1 MNDYS
6 RLLYSNLGRNPE
18 SPAVSCGGE
27 TYSYGRLCGFVDAFC
42 AFLSDRGVSEGKR
55 VCLFLPNSLE
65 LAVCLF
71 SAARLGAV
79 SVPVDAA
86 SGSEEIR
93 RCVEFSRPILAVTTP
108 ALEETLRSAVADAR
122 AVAVTRADFEGEGPA
137 AFPDVS
143 AGSEAVY
150 LFSTGSTGK
159 PKCVARTHRNMT
171 ALARNH
177 TATMDWD
184 RGDRILFS
192 VPISHTYGLGNF
204 VSAVSVGACCCLVS
218 GFARKEVLETLERER
233 ITVFPAVPFMIETLA
248 RSKISAGYDLSSL
261 RHAISAGAPLGEDAF
276 FSFHRAFGTYP
287 RQLYGSSETGVMTVN
302 LAEDIVGKRLS
313 VGRPVKNVEVRVISE
328 AGRALP
334 AGSEGEI
341 AVRSPSMTDGYVDF
355 PEETARAFRDGFYR
369 TGDIGTFDGDGYL
382 FIRGRK
388 KLFINVSGSK
398 VDPCEVENLLV
409 THERITEAAVVGVSE
424 GAGGER
430 VKAFVVADGLCRQ
443 DVADF
448 CRGKL
453 SAYKIPSK
461 IEFVDSLPRSPAGKI
476 LREKLR

>member
-42 AFLSDRGVSEGKR
+42 AFLSDRGVSEGEK

-71 SAARLGAV
+71 AAARLGAV

-93 RCVEFSRPILAVTTP
+93 RCVEFSRPVLAVTTP
-108 ALEETLRSAVADAR
+108 VLEGVLRSAVADAR
-122 AVAVTRADFEGEGPA
+122 AVAVTRADFEGEGPE

-143 AGSEAVY
+143 AESEAVY

-184 RGDRILFS
+184 RGDRILFT

-218 GFARKEVLETLERER
+218 GFARREVLETLERER

-302 LAEDIVGKRLS
+302 LAEDIVEKRLS
-313 VGRPVKNVEVRVISE
+313 VGRPVKNVEIRVISE
-328 AGRALP
+328 SGRPLP
-334 AGSEGEI
+334 AGSGGEI

-388 KLFINVSGSK
+388 KLFINVSGNK

-430 VKAFVVADGLCRQ
+430 VKAFVVADGLCRR

-448 CRGKL
+448 CGGKL

-476 LREKLR
+476 LREKLG

>member
-42 AFLSDRGVSEGKR
+42 AFLSDRGVSEGEK

-65 LAVCLF
+65 LVVCLF
-71 SAARLGAV
+71 AAARLGAV

-93 RCVEFSRPILAVTTP
+93 CCVEFSRPVLAVTTP
-108 ALEETLRSAVADAR
+108 ALEGVLRSAVADAR

-150 LFSTGSTGK
+150 LFSTGSTGR

-218 GFARKEVLETLERER
+218 GFARREVLETLERER

-261 RHAISAGAPLGEDAF
+261 RHAISAGAPLGEAAF

-302 LAEDIVGKRLS
+302 LAEDIVEKRLS
-313 VGRPVKNVEVRVISE
+313 VGRPVKNVEIRVISE
-328 AGRALP
+328 SGRPLP

-388 KLFINVSGSK
+388 KLFINVSGNK

-430 VKAFVVADGLCRQ
+430 VKAFVVADGLCRR

-448 CRGKL
+448 CGGKL

-476 LREKLR
+476 LREKLG

>member
-6 RLLYSNLGRNPE
+6 RLLYANLGRNPE

-42 AFLSDRGVSEGKR
+42 AFLSGRGVSEGEK

-93 RCVEFSRPILAVTTP
+93 RCVEFSRPVLAVTTP
-108 ALEETLRSAVADAR
+108 ALEGTLRSAVADAR
-122 AVAVTRADFEGEGPA
+122 AVAVTRADFEGEGPE

-302 LAEDIVGKRLS
+302 LAENVVEKRLS

-328 AGRALP
+328 AGRPLP

-369 TGDIGTFDGDGYL
+369 TGDLGTFDGDGYL

-409 THERITEAAVVGVSE
+409 THERITEAAVVGVSQ

-430 VKAFVVADGLCRQ
+430 VKAFVVADGLCRR

>member
-18 SPAVSCGGE
+18 GPAVSCAGE
-27 TYSYGRLCGFVDAFC
+27 THSYGRLCGFVDAFC
-42 AFLSDRGVSEGKR
+42 GFLSGMGVSEGKK

-71 SAARLGAV
+71 SVARLGAV

-93 RCVEFSRPILAVTTP
+93 RCVEFSRPVLVVTTP
-108 ALEETLRSAVADAR
+108 ALEGVLRSAVADAR
-122 AVAVTRADFEGEGPA
+122 AVAVTRADFEGEGHA
-137 AFPDVS
+137 VFPDVS
-143 AGSEAVY
+143 AESEAVY

-184 RGDRILFS
+184 REDRILFS

-248 RSKISAGYDLSSL
+248 RSKISAGYDLSPL
-261 RHAISAGAPLGEDAF
+261 RHAISAGAPLGEGAF

-302 LAEDIVGKRLS
+302 LAEDIVEKRLS
-313 VGRPVKNVEVRVISE
+313 VGRPVKNVEIRVISE
-328 AGRALP
+328 TGRQLP

-341 AVRSPSMTDGYVDF
+341 AARSPSMTDGYVDF

-382 FIRGRK
+382 FIRWRK
-388 KLFINVSGSK
+388 KLFINVSGNK

-409 THERITEAAVVGVSE
+409 THERITEAAVVGVSQGE
-424 GAGGER
+424 SGER
-430 VKAFVVADGLCRQ
+430 VKAFVVADGLSRR

-448 CRGKL
+448 CGGKL

-476 LREKLR
+476 LREKLG

>member
-42 AFLSDRGVSEGKR
+42 AFLSDRGVSEGEK

-71 SAARLGAV
+71 AAARLGAV

-93 RCVEFSRPILAVTTP
+93 CCVEFSRPVLAVTTP
-108 ALEETLRSAVADAR
+108 ALEGVLRSAVADAR

-150 LFSTGSTGK
+150 LFSTGSTGR

-218 GFARKEVLETLERER
+218 GFARREVLETLERER

-261 RHAISAGAPLGEDAF
+261 RHAISAGAPLGEAAF

-302 LAEDIVGKRLS
+302 LAEDIVEKRLS
-313 VGRPVKNVEVRVISE
+313 VGRPVKNVEIRVISE
-328 AGRALP
+328 SGRPLP

-388 KLFINVSGSK
+388 KLFINVSGNK

-430 VKAFVVADGLCRQ
+430 VKAFVVADGLCRR

-448 CRGKL
+448 CGGKL

-476 LREKLR
+476 LREKLG